1 MGELR
6 KVFMKHKSPG
16 FRGCLLQSGSQFWH
30 LPYLVFDTVYLK
42 GDNYNEKQNFNCD
55 FYHYALMGMNIV
67 TRIGG

>member
-16 FRGCLLQSGSQFWH
+16 CLLGWGSLFWR
-30 LPYLVFDTVYLK
+30 LPYPARGTARLK
-42 GDNYNEKQNFNCD
+42 GDNYNEEQNFNCD